1 MSTNDASVSRIV
13 SLKAAA
19 AKLEQDDPDL
29 VERARVECQAAAQ
42 QDLLKGVPR
51 GAAVVL
57 RLRDL
62 TVEQAPLG
70 IAVARSLGL
79 EHILDDLLAGKS
91 VDGVTGISADGQV
104 LPPSRSDKRRRR
116 GAVSLFLGGVVLLV
130 GATFADT
137 LSLTLVIIWTFS
149 SFFLIFGGLR
159 EVLRRG

>member
-1 MSTNDASVSRIV
+1 MSTHEASRSRIE

-19 AKLEQDDPDL
+19 TALEQQDPDL
-29 VERARVECQAAAQ
+29 VDRARDECQAAAQ
-42 QDLLKGVPR
+42 QDLLNGVPR

-57 RLRDL
+57 HLRDL
-62 TVEQAPLG
+62 TVERAPLG
-70 IAVARSLGL
+70 IAVGRSLGL
-79 EHILDDLLAGKS
+79 EHIVDDLLAGKS
-91 VDGVTGISADGQV
+91 VDGVTGISAEGHV

-137 LSLTLVIIWTFS
+137 LSLALVIIWTFT